1 MEEGPQ
7 KPGLLEVNGCV
18 LSCLP
23 QGTRVWKE
31 DGWRLHWPKLRVKDK
46 RLSEPYK

>member
-1 MEEGPQ
+1 MEEGAWE
-7 KPGLLEVNGCV
+7 PGMLKGNVCV

-31 DGWRLHWPKLRVKDK
+31 REDVWRLHWPKLRIKDK
-46 RLSEPYK
+46 RLFL